1 MDSVRGRAV
10 RRGIA
15 RLLAVCAVLF
25 GLFLMHGA
33 PATAAEGCHGTM
45 SDTAALP
52 VTPMAGTTSMA
63 GMTSKGGVTPV
74 AGGQDVAPVSTVR
87 VPDTHGVGPAVRA
100 AHTSGMSGAH
110 CVSTPAR
117 ERVPLPAPGLL
128 AMAGAGVLAL
138 RAAAGLRAAVGGTG
152 RRGPPAGGRELL
164 LQVGVART

>member
-33 PATAAEGCHGTM
+33 PATAAEGCHGAM

-52 VTPMAGTTSMA
+52 LPPMTGMA
-63 GMTSKGGVTPV
+63 PMTGPTPV
-74 AGGQDVAPVSTVR
+74 AGGQDVAPMSTVTA
-87 VPDTHGVGPAVRA
+87 PDTHGAGPAVRA
-100 AHTSGMSGAH
+100 ADTSGMSGVH
-110 CVSTPAR
+110 CVSTPAQ

-128 AMAGAGVLAL
+128 AVAGAGALAL
-138 RAAAGLRAAVGGTG
+138 GAAAGLRAAVRATG
-152 RRGPPAGGRELL
+152 RRGPPAGGRDLL
-164 LQVGVART
+164 LQVCIART